1 MKVRTETKRNR
12 WAVIAT
18 ALGLMLAMAIP
29 AGAASWSEKVTG
41 GGQAS
46 AGGADFSLT
55 MSAADI
61 RGEVKGQWQY
71 SRTDSVT
78 NIAHGTIDCI
88 YVEPDQSYA
97 VMSGPVT
104 HVASSALFVEG
115 ETWTIAVREGGNGS
129 GDEVRIWKGDH
140 CGPYGGGYPGTYY
153 DGNVNIRVK

>member
-1 MKVRTETKRNR
+1 MVRRETSSK
-12 WAVIAT
+12 WTIIAV
-18 ALGLMLAMAIP
+18 ALGLMLAMSIP

-41 GGQAS
+41 GGWAS
-46 AGGADFSLT
+46 AGSADFSLT

-61 RGEVKGQWQY
+61 KGEVKGQWQY
-71 SRTDSVT
+71 YRTDGVT

-88 YVEPDQSYA
+88 YVGPDQSYA

-104 HVASSALFVEG
+104 QVSAGTTFVEG

-129 GDEVRIWKGDH
+129 GDQVRIAQSIA